1 MDFNSVIV
9 MLPSIVE
16 SALIVIGSSAVIV
29 KALAEIAKITPTTK
43 DDELA
48 SKAAVVLSYLSSF
61 LDKVSLG
68 LKANQSR
75 PK

>member
-1 MDFNSVIV
+1 MDLNSIIV

-16 SALIVIGSSAVIV
+16 TALIVIGSSAVIV
-29 KALAEIAKITPTTK
+29 KALAEIAKITPSTK

-75 PK
+75 LK